1 MKKKFLLKLLF
12 FLSMSISIFHMFGNS
27 YRFYEDAWSFVNKN
41 AASNPE
47 TAVKKLEEVI
57 AQAEKEK
64 NYPQMLAAIVKKGK
78 VSERFSDS
86 SFVDCLNELH
96 DCRAQIND
104 SAALA
109 LSFYLEVQMLKT
121 YFSNNRTLIFRRTD
135 LADTVPDDINEWTK
149 NIFVQKIRD
158 LTLKVLD
165 EPAIKKVEAKSFAPL
180 IVFDE
185 KKNSIGEGAKLYDFI
200 VNDIATDLDSLFFF
214 SKNEIQKLLS
224 DLVAFHQNDSDKTL
238 YVQAKLDYLDEKFP
252 YEEELDDWQYHGDD
266 FVLEHPYYKEME
278 AFLKELGEDE
288 NAYFVREVMCYY
300 LMEYLDGKENN
311 PAFRNSKLPQVVYDL
326 ANVEVG
332 SADDVKLCEL
342 RSYIDEIKRKHIRI
356 EHNATGVLHSGKPLK
371 FRVMYANMDS
381 LKLTIYRDTRSL
393 LEKKR
398 DEDKGLKDRAKF
410 KNYAQKVADYEF
422 KLSPSNYFILEDTTV
437 EIAALPY
444 GLYYVDV
451 EGKNKE
457 DGYLEFSVTD
467 IFGLSLQQKNQV
479 DYVFV
484 DSKSGAPLDGVSVT
498 AYWGS
503 NRENVYSFG
512 TSGKD
517 GVLDEAKIPDE
528 MMKNQRSRVEHGFKR
543 GDDAYH
549 NWEYVYRNGPLVNQ
563 GDNTQD
569 FLCNIFFDRAIYR
582 PGQVVRFKAICYKL
596 AENGSAV
603 IQGENC
609 KFYVIGANGQR
620 ISELSLVTNEFG
632 SVSGSFVLPM
642 DALSGRYTILSGRGS
657 SEQFRVEEYKRPTF
671 EVNLDRPTTSFSFGD
686 SVTVSGHADYLFGA
700 PLTAG
705 KVKYEVT
712 RKLWFWRWFGSS
724 EAEKVVSSGEVEL
737 SKDGKFDI
745 PFVAERGEKKGLSCY
760 RYEVKVKVTDENGES
775 QEELLS
781 VYVGDRSMAFR
792 SSLGER
798 CLMEDL
804 TTAKFY
810 LLNLEGVGMKNFS
823 IHYEVGRLDKNEVV
837 TTVASGEVKSDEK
850 GAFTLPLSGSDLLSG
865 SYQFVFKAKD
875 DKKRDVEETFKT
887 ILYRKEDKR
896 PPVYSVLWQ
905 EDVKSVSLAYGEKH
919 TVRIGSSLKDAHL
932 LVVSINAKGEKKLKW
947 VKLNDEIRTFD
958 LMLQKEDGEAKSVH
972 FYLVHNG
979 SLHSAGMD
987 LNLKEEDKSLPI
999 ELAVFRD
1006 NLLPGAEETWTVTV
1020 PKERKAEVLATMYDA
1035 SLDLLAP
1042 LSWNFNP
1049 KYRKFYNFRDYG
1061 TCNNHDALFFETYSP
1076 LKNNCSFLHYVK
1088 YHFMDLPS
1096 GDLNRKMRMYSI
1108 SLADDGNSWFFEAKE
1123 SEEALYDHSVS
1134 TMKAH
1139 GASPKLAMGNN
1150 SLAEQ
1155 GAMKK
1160 SDLTGSSVVTETVPV
1175 PVPTEEVKV
1184 RSNFA
1189 ETAFFFPHME
1199 SDSAGNV
1206 KISFQIPESLTR
1218 WNFMLLSHTKDLYY
1232 GQKKATVITQK
1243 PFMVSANLPR
1253 FFRDGDKIAL
1263 TAKVTNLSEVDKKGS
1278 VKILLLD
1285 PVTEAVVAEN
1295 SGSFDVKQKE
1305 TAVVS
1310 LSFDMPDTH
1319 DALIVRT
1326 IAKGDDFS
1334 DAEQKMVPVLPNRT
1348 VVTQS
1353 MPLYVRG
1360 GQTKTYRFENL
1371 LKNQS
1376 PTLRNNFLKL
1386 EFSTNPVWYA
1396 VQAMPSVAT
1405 IEHENAT
1412 SLSAAHFVSL
1422 MAHHI
1427 ATSNPRIFNV
1437 IELWK
1442 KNGGDANTLLSQLE
1456 KNQEVKNILLNETP
1470 WVMEAKNETERKQ
1483 RLATLF
1489 DLNDLKQKG
1498 DVWVKKLADYRLAD
1512 GGYAWF
1518 KGCDYSSLHTSLF
1531 VVDNI
1536 GRLRKAGLDIKDVE
1550 KSLNV
1555 KATLHYLD
1563 GRLREVYDNMK
1574 KWKLTPH
1581 CSSSTLYYFQVRSL
1595 FPDVSLKEGTK
1606 EAYDYY
1612 FKLMAEKDEWEN
1624 FSLYEKSLA
1633 AIALHRGGKS
1643 EVAKKIVESLREHS
1657 STTDEM
1663 GMYWK
1668 KNTSGWLWSESAIAT
1683 HTRIMEAL
1691 ELVDPKRKEQ
1701 DNMRIWLLN
1710 QKRTQDWGNTIA
1722 NIDALNVFLLSG
1734 SNWISNDNVVE
1745 VKMDGEIVKPE
1756 KTEVGTGYFEK
1767 NIPGELVKPSMG
1779 EVTLTSKKDGNLS
1792 WGALYWQFEEDYAA
1806 VPKSK
1811 TALQVERMVM
1821 LETKNVDGTALLK
1834 KIDKNTTVKVGDKVT
1849 VRLTLRTDRD
1859 MDYVML
1865 KDQRA
1870 AALEPQKQL
1879 SGYRYSDGIGYY
1891 YSPKDAAVYYF
1902 FDHLAKGTYV
1912 FEYSLYA
1919 THAGTFSSG
1928 LATAQCLYAPEFLSN
1943 TDGFEIKIIEMR

>member
-1 MKKKFLLKLLF
+1 MRKRYFVIILT
-12 FLSMSISIFHMFGNS
+12 FLSMGFSLFSVFGNS
-27 YRFYEDAWSFVNKN
+27 EKFYKEAWRFVEEIYVSKPK
-41 AASNPE
+41 S
-47 TAVKKLEEVI
+47 AVEKLEELK
-57 AQAEKEK
+57 AKAELEK

-96 DCRAQIND
+96 DCRAQISD

-109 LSFYLEVQMLKT
+109 LSYYLEAKMLLS
-121 YFSNNRTLIFRRTD
+121 YSIHNNHLISERTSLEGI
-135 LADTVPDDINEWTK
+135 VPDDINEWSE
-149 NIFVQKIRD
+149 NIFTQKIKD
-158 LTLKVLD
+158 LTLKALE
-165 EPAIKKVEAKSFAPL
+165 EPAIKKVEAKSFVPL
-180 IVFDE
+180 IVIDE
-185 KKNSIGEGAKLYDFI
+185 KKNSIGKGAKLYDFI
-200 VNDIATDLDSLFFF
+200 VNEIVESAGLLSSF
-214 SKNEIQKLLS
+214 SKDEVQKLLS

-252 YEEELDDWQYHGDD
+252 YEEELHGGQYHSDD

-288 NAYFVREVMCYY
+288 NAYFVREDMCYY

-326 ANVEVG
+326 ANVGEG
-332 SADDVKLCEL
+332 SADDVKWSVDDVKLCEL
-342 RSYIDEIKRKHIRI
+342 RSYIDKIKRKHIRI
-356 EHNATGVLHSGKPLK
+356 ERDVTGVFHSGEPLK

-381 LKLTIYRDTRSL
+381 LKFTIYRDTRSL

-398 DEDKGLKDRAKF
+398 DEGKYLKDRAKF
-410 KNYAQKVADYEF
+410 KEYAQKVADYEF

-451 EGKNKE
+451 EGKNE
-457 DGYLEFSVTD
+457 DDGYLEFSVTD
-467 IFGLSLQQKNQV
+467 IFGLSLQQKNQS

-512 TSGKD
+512 TSGED

-528 MMKNQRSRVEHGFKR
+528 VMKNQRSWVEHGFKR

-549 NWEYVYRNGPLVNQ
+549 NWEYVYRKRPLVNQ
-563 GDNTQD
+563 GDNAQD
-569 FLCNIFFDRAIYR
+569 FLCDIFFDRAIYR
-582 PGQVVRFKAICYKL
+582 PGQVVRFKAVCYKL

-609 KFYVIGANGQR
+609 KFHVVGANGQR

-642 DALSGRYTILSGRGS
+642 DALSGRYTILSERGS

-712 RKLWFWRWFGSS
+712 RKLWWFRWWFGNS
-724 EAEKVVSSGEVEL
+724 EADKVVSSGEVEL

-745 PFVAERGEKKGLSCY
+745 PFVAERGEIKELSYY
-760 RYEVKVKVTDENGES
+760 RYEVKVTVTDENGES

-781 VYVGDRSMAFR
+781 VYVGDRSMTFR

-804 TTAKFY
+804 PTAKFH
-810 LLNLEGVGMKNFS
+810 LTNLEGVGMKNFP
-823 IHYEVGRLDKNEVV
+823 IYYEVRRLDKNGEV
-837 TTVASGEVKSDEK
+837 TTVASGEVRSDEE

-887 ILYRKEDKR
+887 ILYRKEDNR
-896 PPVYSVLWQ
+896 PPVYSVFWQ
-905 EDVKSVSLAYGEKH
+905 EDVESVSLAYGEKH

-958 LMLQKEDGEAKSVH
+958 LMLQKEDGEAKSVY

-979 SLHSAGMD
+979 SLHSTKMG
-987 LNLKEEDKSLPI
+987 LNLKEEDKSMPI

-1049 KYRKFYNFRDYG
+1049 KYRKFYSFRVYSSCD
-1061 TCNNHDALFFETYSP
+1061 NNYALSFKTYSP
-1076 LKNNCSFLHYVK
+1076 LKDNCSFLHYVK

-1096 GDLNRKMRMYSI
+1096 GDLNRGMRMYSI
-1108 SLADDGNSWFFEAKE
+1108 SLAEEE
-1123 SEEALYDHSVS
+1123 SEKLYDHSVS

-1139 GASPKLAMGNN
+1139 GASPKLAMGNT
-1150 SLAEQ
+1150 LAEQ

-1160 SDLTGSSVVTETVPV
+1160 SDLTGTISHVTETVPV

-1263 TAKVTNLSEVDKKGS
+1263 TAKVTNLSDDDKKGS
-1278 VKILLLD
+1278 VRILLLD

-1310 LSFDMPDTH
+1310 LSFDVPDTH

-1326 IAKGDDFS
+1326 IAKGDGFS

-1360 GQTKTYRFENL
+1360 GQTKTCRFENL

-1456 KNQEVKNILLNETP
+1456 KNQEVKSILLNETP

-1512 GGYAWF
+1512 GGYTWF

-1531 VVDNI
+1531 VTDNI

-1563 GRLREVYDNMK
+1563 GRLREEYDNMK

-1595 FPDVSLKEGTK
+1595 FPDVSLKQGTM

-1612 FKLMAEKDEWEN
+1612 FKLMAEKDEWES

-1691 ELVDPKRKEQ
+1691 ELIDPKREEQ

-1745 VKMDGEIVKPE
+1745 VKMGGEIVKSE

-1779 EVTLTSKKDGNLS
+1779 EVTLTSEKDGNLS

-1928 LATAQCLYAPEFLSN
+1928 LATAQCMYAPEFLSN
-1943 TDGFEIKIIEMR
+1943 TDGFEIKIVEMR

>member
-1 MKKKFLLKLLF
+1 MRKRYFVIILT
-12 FLSMSISIFHMFGNS
+12 FLSMGFSLFSVFGNS
-27 YRFYEDAWSFVNKN
+27 EKFYKEAWRFVEGIYVSKPK
-41 AASNPE
+41 S
-47 TAVKKLEEVI
+47 AVEKLEELK
-57 AQAEKEK
+57 AKAELEK

-96 DCRAQIND
+96 DCRAQISD

-109 LSFYLEVQMLKT
+109 LSYYLEASMLLS
-121 YFSNNRTLIFRRTD
+121 YSIHNNHLISERTSLEGI
-135 LADTVPDDINEWTK
+135 VPDDINEWSE
-149 NIFVQKIRD
+149 NIFTQKIKD
-158 LTLKVLD
+158 LTLKALE
-165 EPAIKKVEAKSFAPL
+165 EPAIKKVEAKSFVPL
-180 IVFDE
+180 IVIDE
-185 KKNSIGEGAKLYDFI
+185 KKNSIGKGAKLYDFI
-200 VNDIATDLDSLFFF
+200 VNEIVESAGLLSSF
-214 SKNEIQKLLS
+214 SKDEVQKLLS

-252 YEEELDDWQYHGDD
+252 YEEELHDGQYHSDD
-266 FVLEHPYYKEME
+266 FVLEHPYYKEIE

-288 NAYFVREVMCYY
+288 NAYFVREDMCYY
-300 LMEYLDGKENN
+300 LMEYLDGKENH

-326 ANVEVG
+326 ANVGEG
-332 SADDVKLCEL
+332 SADDVNLCEL
-342 RSYIDEIKRKHIRI
+342 RSYIDKIKRKHIRI
-356 EHNATGVLHSGKPLK
+356 ERDATGVFHSGEPLK

-381 LKLTIYRDTRSL
+381 LKFTIYRDTRSL

-398 DEDKGLKDRAKF
+398 DEGKYFKDRAKF

-451 EGKNKE
+451 EGKNKD

-467 IFGLSLQQKNQV
+467 IFGLSLTQKNQT

-512 TSGKD
+512 TSGED
-517 GVLDEAKIPDE
+517 GVLEEAKIPDE
-528 MMKNQRSRVEHGFKR
+528 VMKNQRSWVEHGFKR

-549 NWEYVYRNGPLVNQ
+549 KWEYFYRNRPLVNQ
-563 GDNTQD
+563 GDNAQD
-569 FLCNIFFDRAIYR
+569 FLCDIFFDRAIYR
-582 PGQVVRFKAICYKL
+582 PGQVVRFKAVCYKL
-596 AENGSAV
+596 AESGSAV

-609 KFYVIGANGQR
+609 KFHVVGANGQR

-642 DALSGRYTILSGRGS
+642 DALSGRYTILSERGS

-705 KVKYEVT
+705 KVRYEVT
-712 RKLWFWRWFGSS
+712 RKLWWFRRWFGNS
-724 EAEKVVSSGEVEL
+724 EADKVVSSGEVEL

-745 PFVAERGEKKGLSCY
+745 PFVAERGEMKELSYY
-760 RYEVKVKVTDENGES
+760 RYEVKVTVTDENGES

-781 VYVGDRSMAFR
+781 VYVGDRSMTFR

-804 TTAKFY
+804 PTAKFH
-810 LLNLEGVGMKNFS
+810 LSNLEGVGMKNFP
-823 IHYEVGRLDKNEVV
+823 IHYEVRRLDKNEVV
-837 TTVASGEVKSDEK
+837 TTVASGEVRSDEE

-865 SYQFVFKAKD
+865 SYQFVFRAKD
-875 DKKRDVEETFKT
+875 DKKRDVENTFKT
-887 ILYRKEDKR
+887 ILYRKEDNR

-905 EDVKSVSLAYGEKH
+905 EDVESVSLAYGEKH

-958 LMLQKEDGEAKSVH
+958 LMLQKEDGEAKSVY

-979 SLHSAGMD
+979 SLHSTKMG
-987 LNLKEEDKSLPI
+987 LNLKEEDKSMPI

-1049 KYRKFYNFRDYG
+1049 KYRKFYSFRVYSSCD
-1061 TCNNHDALFFETYSP
+1061 NNYALSFKTYSP
-1076 LKNNCSFLHYVK
+1076 LKDNCSFLHYVK

-1096 GDLNRKMRMYSI
+1096 GDLNRGMRMYSI
-1108 SLADDGNSWFFEAKE
+1108 SLAEEE
-1123 SEEALYDHSVS
+1123 SEELYDHSVS

-1139 GASPKLAMGNN
+1139 GASPKLAMGNT
-1150 SLAEQ
+1150 LAEQ

-1160 SDLTGSSVVTETVPV
+1160 SDLTGTISHVTETEEV

-1263 TAKVTNLSEVDKKGS
+1263 TAKVTNLSDDDKKGS
-1278 VKILLLD
+1278 VRILLLD

-1310 LSFDMPDTH
+1310 LSFDVPDTH

-1326 IAKGDDFS
+1326 IAKGDGFS

-1360 GQTKTYRFENL
+1360 GQTKTCRFENL

-1498 DVWVKKLADYRLAD
+1498 DVWVKKLVDYRLAD

-1531 VVDNI
+1531 VTDNI
-1536 GRLRKAGLDIKDVE
+1536 GRLRKAGLDTKDVE

-1595 FPDVSLKEGTK
+1595 FPDVSLKQGTK

-1612 FKLMAEKDEWEN
+1612 FKLMAEKDEWES

-1691 ELVDPKRKEQ
+1691 ELVDPKREEQ

-1745 VKMDGEIVKPE
+1745 VKMGGEIVKPE

-1779 EVTLTSKKDGNLS
+1779 EVTLTSEKDGNLS

-1928 LATAQCLYAPEFLSN
+1928 LATAQCMYAPEFLSN
-1943 TDGFEIKIIEMR
+1943 TDGFEIKIVEMK